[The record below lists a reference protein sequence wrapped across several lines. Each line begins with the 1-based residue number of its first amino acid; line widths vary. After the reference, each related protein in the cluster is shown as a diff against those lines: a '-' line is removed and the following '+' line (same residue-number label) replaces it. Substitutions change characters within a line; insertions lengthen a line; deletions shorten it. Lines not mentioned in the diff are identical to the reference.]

1 MEARPIIKSDQR
13 DYLGF
18 GDWETDLAE
27 MTIVLPTYN
36 EADNLASLVHGLE
49 QLGEDL
55 RLVIVDD
62 NSTDGTQQVAQH
74 LSGHFGNV
82 SVIIRQGKLG
92 LGSALRLGMQEAL
105 ATETRFVMTM
115 DADGSHA
122 PGDVVR
128 LLAVMRRGDAEM
140 VQGSRYV
147 AGGSVRGLSLARRSA
162 SRAVNLL
169 YHWWAGAPWE
179 STTNF
184 RISSRRAASLVV
196 ARAKGRDFEFVPE
209 ATLLVL
215 AAGLKVYEVPIS
227 FGRRA
232 SGRSKLGPRQF
243 LKGLSALFSYSMQ
256 YRLRLGRF
264 ARSPAEEA

>member
-1 MEARPIIKSDQR
+1 MLEAGVR
-13 DYLGF
+13 
-18 GDWETDLAE
+18 ETNLAE
-27 MTIVLPTYN
+27 LTIVLPTYN
-36 EADNLASLVHGLE
+36 EADNLERLVHGLE

-55 RLVIVDD
+55 HLVIVDD
-62 NSTDGTQQVAQH
+62 NSPDGTQQVAER
-74 LSGHFGNV
+74 LSGHFGNI

-92 LGSALRLGMQEAL
+92 LGSALRLGLHEAL
-105 ATETRFVMTM
+105 ATGTRFVMTM
-115 DADGSHA
+115 DADGSHD
-122 PGDVVR
+122 PLDVVR

-147 AGGSVRGLSLARRSA
+147 AGGSIRGLSLPRHAA

-169 YHWWAGAPWE
+169 YHWWAGAPRE

-184 RISSRRAASLVV
+184 RIFSRRAASLVV

-215 AAGLKVYEVPIS
+215 ASGLKVREVPIT
-227 FGRRA
+227 FANRG

-243 LKGLSALFSYSMQ
+243 IKGLSALFSYSMQ

-264 ARSPAEEA
+264 ARSSADKE